1 MEVKLSIPTTLN
13 EITLGQYQEFSKLD
27 ITKESEVQSK
37 MIEIFCKVPVEVVRS
52 MKAKDITD
60 ICIIIN
66 NMFDV
71 EHQMLNRFKLNNKD
85 YGFIPDLENM
95 SFGEYVDLDTFM
107 GDNDNLHRAMNV
119 LYRPIE
125 LLQGQRY
132 TLKEYD
138 PDINED
144 AKNYP
149 LDACFFE
156 QTERGEF
163 SAISGFTTKWGWYNS
178 IYAIANGDITRFE
191 NITKLNVHECLTYL
205 TYTKEKNEIEA
216 RNIKSKFK

>member
-1 MEVKLSIPTTLN
+1 MEVKLRIPTTLN

-37 MIEIFCKVPVEVVRS
+37 MIEIFCKVPTNVVRS

-60 ICIIIN
+60 ICTIIN

-71 EHQMLNRFKLNNKD
+71 EHQMLNRFDLNGVK

-119 LYRPIE
+119 LYRPID

-138 PDINED
+138 PDINEE

-149 LDACFFE
+149 LDACFGAMVFFYDLGKDLS
-156 QTERGEF
+156 TV
-163 SAISGFTTKWGWYNS
+163 ILNS
-178 IYAIANGDITRFE
+178 SSKQNEENLAQYLGSLQNGDGTIPSMQSLAE
-191 NITKLNVHECLTYL
+191 ILQDLKISLN
-205 TYTKEKNEIEA
+205 
-216 RNIKSKFK
+216 

>member
-1 MEVKLSIPTTLN
+1 MEVKLIIPTSLN
-13 EITLGQYQEFSKLD
+13 EITLGQYQEFAKLD
-27 ITKESEVQSK
+27 ITKELEVQSK

-60 ICIIIN
+60 ICTIIN

-71 EHQMLNRFKLNNKD
+71 EHQMLNRFKLNGKD

-95 SFGEYVDLDTFM
+95 SFGEYVDLDTFI

-119 LYRPIE
+119 LYRPID

-149 LDACFFE
+149 LDACFGAMVFFYDLGKDLSTVILNSSSKQNE
-156 QTERGEF
+156 ENLAQYLGSLQNGGGITQSMQSLTEILQDLK
-163 SAISGFTTKWGWYNS
+163 IS
-178 IYAIANGDITRFE
+178 
-191 NITKLNVHECLTYL
+191 LN
-205 TYTKEKNEIEA
+205 
-216 RNIKSKFK
+216 

>member
-1 MEVKLSIPTTLN
+1 MKVKLSIPTTLN

-37 MIEIFCKVPVEVVRS
+37 MIEIFCKVPTNVVRS

-60 ICIIIN
+60 ICTIIN

-71 EHQMLNRFKLNNKD
+71 EHQMLNRFDLNGVK

-119 LYRPIE
+119 LYRPID

-138 PDINED
+138 PDINEE

-149 LDACFFE
+149 LDACFGAMVFFYDLGKDLS
-156 QTERGEF
+156 TV
-163 SAISGFTTKWGWYNS
+163 ILNS
-178 IYAIANGDITRFE
+178 SSKQNEENLAQYLGSLQNGDGTIPSMQSLAE
-191 NITKLNVHECLTYL
+191 ILQDLKISLN
-205 TYTKEKNEIEA
+205 
-216 RNIKSKFK
+216 

>member
-13 EITLGQYQEFSKLD
+13 EITLGQYQEFDKLD
-27 ITKESEVQSK
+27 LTKEAEVQSK
-37 MIEIFCKVPVEVVRS
+37 MIEIFCKVPTNVVRS

-60 ICIIIN
+60 ICVIIN

-71 EHQMLNRFKLNNKD
+71 EHQMLNRFDLNGVK
-85 YGFIPDLENM
+85 YGFIPDLENI

-119 LYRPIE
+119 LYRPID
-125 LLQGQRY
+125 LKQGQRY

-138 PDINED
+138 PDTNEE

-149 LDACFFE
+149 LDACFGAMVFFYDLGKDLS
-156 QTERGEF
+156 TV
-163 SAISGFTTKWGWYNS
+163 ILNS
-178 IYAIANGDITRFE
+178 SSKQNEENLAQYLASLQNGDGTIQSMQSLTE
-191 NITKLNVHECLTYL
+191 ILQDLKISLN
-205 TYTKEKNEIEA
+205 
-216 RNIKSKFK
+216 

>member
-13 EITLGQYQEFSKLD
+13 EITLGQYQEFAKLD

-37 MIEIFCKVPVEVVRS
+37 MIEIFCKVPTNVVRS

-60 ICIIIN
+60 ICTIIN

-71 EHQMLNRFKLNNKD
+71 EHQMLNRFDLNGVK

-119 LYRPIE
+119 LYRPID

-138 PDINED
+138 PDINEE

-149 LDACFFE
+149 LDACFGAMVFFYDLGKDLS
-156 QTERGEF
+156 TV
-163 SAISGFTTKWGWYNS
+163 ILNS
-178 IYAIANGDITRFE
+178 SSKQNEENLAQYLGSLQNGDGTIPSMQS
-191 NITKLNVHECLTYL
+191 LA
-205 TYTKEKNEIEA
+205 EILQDLKISI
-216 RNIKSKFK
+216 N

>member
-1 MEVKLSIPTTLN
+1 MEVKLIIPTSLN

-27 ITKESEVQSK
+27 ITKETELQSK

-60 ICIIIN
+60 ICTIIN

-71 EHQMLNRFKLNNKD
+71 EHQMLNRFDLNGVK
-85 YGFIPDLENM
+85 YGFIPDLENI

-119 LYRPIE
+119 LYRPID
-125 LLQGQRY
+125 LKQGVRY

-138 PDINED
+138 PDTNEE

-149 LDACFFE
+149 LDAVFGAMVFFYDLGKDLSTVILNSSSKQNE
-156 QTERGEF
+156 QNLAQYLDSLQNGAGTIPSMESLTEILQNLK
-163 SAISGFTTKWGWYNS
+163 IS
-178 IYAIANGDITRFE
+178 
-191 NITKLNVHECLTYL
+191 LN
-205 TYTKEKNEIEA
+205 
-216 RNIKSKFK
+216 

>member
-1 MEVKLSIPTTLN
+1 MEVKLSIPTSLN
-13 EITLGQYQEFSKLD
+13 EITLGQYQEFAKLD
-27 ITKESEVQSK
+27 ITKELEVQSK

-60 ICIIIN
+60 ICTIIN

-71 EHQMLNRFKLNNKD
+71 EHQMLNRFDLNGVK

-95 SFGEYVDLDTFM
+95 SFGEYVDLDTFI

-119 LYRPIE
+119 LYRPID

-138 PDINED
+138 PDINEE

-149 LDACFFE
+149 LDACFGAMVFFYDLGKDLSTVILNSSSKQNE
-156 QTERGEF
+156 QNLAQYLG
-163 SAISGFTTKWGWYNS
+163 SLQ
-178 IYAIANGDITRFE
+178 NGDGTIPSMQSLAE
-191 NITKLNVHECLTYL
+191 ILQDLKISLN
-205 TYTKEKNEIEA
+205 
-216 RNIKSKFK
+216 

>member
-1 MEVKLSIPTTLN
+1 MEVKLIIPTSLN
-13 EITLGQYQEFSKLD
+13 EITLGQYQEFAKLD
-27 ITKESEVQSK
+27 ITKELEVQSK

-60 ICIIIN
+60 ICTIIN

-71 EHQMLNRFKLNNKD
+71 EHQMLNRFKLNGKD

-95 SFGEYVDLDTFM
+95 SFGEYVDLDTYI

-119 LYRPIE
+119 LYRPID

-138 PDINED
+138 PDTNED

-149 LDACFFE
+149 LDACFGAMVFFYDLGKDLSTVILNSSSKQNE
-156 QTERGEF
+156 QNLAQYLG
-163 SAISGFTTKWGWYNS
+163 SLQ
-178 IYAIANGDITRFE
+178 NGDGTIPSMQSLTE
-191 NITKLNVHECLTYL
+191 ILQDLKISLN
-205 TYTKEKNEIEA
+205 
-216 RNIKSKFK
+216 

>member
-1 MEVKLSIPTTLN
+1 MEVKLVIPTSLN

-60 ICIIIN
+60 ICTIIN

-71 EHQMLNRFKLNNKD
+71 EHQMLNRFDLNGVK

-119 LYRPIE
+119 LYRPID
-125 LLQGQRY
+125 LKQGVRY

-138 PDINED
+138 PDINEE

-149 LDACFFE
+149 LDACFGAMVFFYDLGKDLSTVILNSSSKQNE
-156 QTERGEF
+156 QNLAQYLD
-163 SAISGFTTKWGWYNS
+163 SLQ
-178 IYAIANGDITRFE
+178 NGDGTIPSMQSLTE
-191 NITKLNVHECLTYL
+191 ILQDLKISLN
-205 TYTKEKNEIEA
+205 
-216 RNIKSKFK
+216 

>member
-60 ICIIIN
+60 ICTIIN

-71 EHQMLNRFKLNNKD
+71 EHQMLNRFDLNGVK

-95 SFGEYVDLDTFM
+95 SFGEYVDLDTFI

-119 LYRPIE
+119 LYRPID

-138 PDINED
+138 PDINEE

-149 LDACFFE
+149 LDACFGAMVFFYDLGKDLSTVILNSSSKQNE
-156 QTERGEF
+156 QNLAQYLG
-163 SAISGFTTKWGWYNS
+163 SLQ
-178 IYAIANGDITRFE
+178 NGDGTIPSMQSLTE
-191 NITKLNVHECLTYL
+191 ILQDLKISLN
-205 TYTKEKNEIEA
+205 
-216 RNIKSKFK
+216 

>member
-1 MEVKLSIPTTLN
+1 MEVKLIIPTSLN

-60 ICIIIN
+60 ICTVIN
-66 NMFDV
+66 TMFDV
-71 EHQMLNRFKLNNKD
+71 EHQMLNRFDLNGVK
-85 YGFIPDLENM
+85 YGFIPDLENI

-119 LYRPIE
+119 LYRPID
-125 LLQGQRY
+125 LKQGVRY

-138 PDINED
+138 PDTNEE

-149 LDACFFE
+149 LDAVFGAMVFFYDLGKDLSTVILNSSSKQNE
-156 QTERGEF
+156 QNLAQYLDSLQNGAGTIPSMESLTEILQNLK
-163 SAISGFTTKWGWYNS
+163 IS
-178 IYAIANGDITRFE
+178 
-191 NITKLNVHECLTYL
+191 LN
-205 TYTKEKNEIEA
+205 
-216 RNIKSKFK
+216 

>member
-1 MEVKLSIPTTLN
+1 MEVKLSIPTSLN

-60 ICIIIN
+60 ICVIIN

-149 LDACFFE
+149 LDACFGAMVFFYNLGKDLSTVILNSSSKQNE
-156 QTERGEF
+156 ENLVQYLDSLQNGGGTIQSMQSLTEILQDLK
-163 SAISGFTTKWGWYNS
+163 IS
-178 IYAIANGDITRFE
+178 
-191 NITKLNVHECLTYL
+191 LN
-205 TYTKEKNEIEA
+205 
-216 RNIKSKFK
+216 